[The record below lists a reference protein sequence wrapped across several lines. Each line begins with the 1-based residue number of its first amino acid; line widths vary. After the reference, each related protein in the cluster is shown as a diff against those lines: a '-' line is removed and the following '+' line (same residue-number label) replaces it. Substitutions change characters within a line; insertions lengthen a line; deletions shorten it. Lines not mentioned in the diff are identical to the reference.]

1 MTDTKEKDIK
11 ELRFDINN
19 LVYKLWV
26 LLPEPKETYTHYY
39 QQVEEVLDNRE
50 MPVPNSEKVEKL
62 NGVLDGWKDNG

>member
-39 QQVEEVLDNRE
+39 QQVEEVIDNRE
-50 MPVPNSEKVEKL
+50 MPVNSEKVEEL
-62 NGVLDGWKDNG
+62 NGVLDGWKET

>member
-50 MPVPNSEKVEKL
+50 MPVNSEKVEEL
-62 NGVLDGWKDNG
+62 NGVLDGWKET